1 MQYADTVAVLRGIPL
16 FANLDPAKLKLLAF
30 SCAYLALED
39 SEALF
44 FEGEPADSV
53 YLIIEGKADIC
64 VGSNNGSEVTVAT
77 LGKQAL
83 IGEMGIFRNSPR
95 SATIRAAGPLKV
107 LRIDGDVFLRIVTEN
122 ADAALTVMQIL
133 SDKLALT
140 TENYE
145 RLKAIARQAGVE
157 ASDPGR

>member
-39 SEALF
+39 GEALF
-44 FEGEPADSV
+44 YEGEPADSV
-53 YLIIEGKADIC
+53 YLINEGKADIC
-64 VGSNNGSEVTVAT
+64 IGSNNGSEVTVAT
-77 LGKQAL
+77 LGKQEL

-95 SATIRAAGPLKV
+95 SATIRAAGSLKV

-122 ADAALTVMQIL
+122 PDAALAVMQIL
-133 SDKLALT
+133 SDKLAHT

-145 RLKAIARQAGVE
+145 RLKAMARQAGMS
-157 ASDPGR
+157 AADPDR